1 MEDGSSASASVRG
14 AEADC
19 PGSEMPFVVYI
30 LGLTIFALTTSEFM
44 VAGMLPSLASA
55 LAVSVGEIGNLISL
69 YALGMAIGGPVLTVL
84 LLVRGLPNKQAL
96 LWLLA
101 IYVAAGIV
109 AACASGYG
117 AMAAA
122 RIVMGVVSAAAFG
135 VSLTICAE
143 LVAPEARGKAASFVL
158 GGLMLAPVLG
168 VPATAIIEQSLGWR
182 ASFWSVAMFSAVC
195 AVSVVALVGES
206 KGGAVISLKRELAA
220 LCNPGLWAAYA
231 TSGLI
236 IGATFA
242 AFSYLVPI
250 FTQVS
255 GFAPSA
261 IPMLLAMYGAANVV
275 GNLIV
280 GRFADRYTLA
290 VLAIGLAALGVF
302 LAIFALYAES
312 GVASVGALLGIGF
325 TGVALNPAMVARV
338 MKTADPGPLV
348 NTMHTSVITAGLAA
362 GTWAAGVGIDAGW
375 GLRAPLWI
383 GAVLAL
389 LGLMSL
395 ALAGLSRREP

>member
-1 MEDGSSASASVRG
+1 
-14 AEADC
+14 
-19 PGSEMPFVVYI
+19 MPFVVYI

-55 LAVSVGEIGNLISL
+55 LAVSVGEVGNLISL
-69 YALGMAIGGPVLTVL
+69 YALGMAIGGPVLTAL
-84 LLVRGLPNKQAL
+84 LLVRGLPNKRAL

-101 IYVAAGIV
+101 TYVAAGIV

-117 AMAAA
+117 AIAAA
-122 RIVMGVVSAAAFG
+122 RVVMGVVSAAAFG

-143 LVAPEARGKAASFVL
+143 LVAPEARGRAASFVL

-168 VPATAIIEQSLGWR
+168 VPATAIIEQSMGWR
-182 ASFWSVAMFSAVC
+182 ASFWSVAIFSTIC
-195 AVSVVALVGES
+195 AFSVGALVGETKS
-206 KGGAVISLKRELAA
+206 GAVVSLKKECAA
-220 LCNPGLWAAYA
+220 LRNSDLWAAYA

-261 IPMLLAMYGAANVV
+261 IPILLAMYGAANVV

-312 GVASVGALLGIGF
+312 GVASVGALVGIGF

-348 NTMHTSVITAGLAA
+348 NTMHTSIITAGLAV
-362 GTWAAGVGIDAGW
+362 GTWAAGAGIDAGW
-375 GLRAPLWI
+375 GLRAPLWV
-383 GAVLAL
+383 GAILAL

-395 ALAGLSRREP
+395 TLAGLSRRAP